1 MDIEQLKE
9 NIFEKQDIFLGAF
22 PVIGFAGKKLLEME
36 FITPHT
42 AGRFKNP
49 NPISQIK
56 VRPDVKFDFCFIL
69 SDDCS
74 EDGTVIVSVEE
85 KKKLFKQ
92 LILDMGMGAK
102 THVGFGHF

>member
-1 MDIEQLKE
+1 MALLRYIE
-9 NIFEKQDIFLGAF
+9 IM
-22 PVIGFAGKKLLEME
+22 LEME

-42 AGRFKNP
+42 SGRFKNP

-74 EDGTVIVSVEE
+74 EDGTVIVSAEE
-85 KKKLFKQ
+85 KKKLQELMKS
-92 LILDMGMGAK
+92 LEMSKKELARK
-102 THVGFGHF
+102 